1 MSSNDRL
8 SHGDLEE
15 LLPWH
20 AAGTLDSHEAAEVE
34 RAIAADPEFA
44 RRFALVREELT
55 ETILLN
61 ESLGAPSARAMETLF
76 RAIDQDR
83 KVVRRAATSP
93 GLGARIAEF
102 FSPRALAWTA
112 SAAVVIVMLQAG
124 VIARLALEEQDGSA
138 KVAATSLAAA
148 PVEPKSFEVASAP
161 PAVTTRGL
169 QIGSYAL
176 VQFAPQA
183 SMADVNKF
191 LDGRGAAIVD
201 GPKPGG
207 FYRVRV
213 AQGSLSR
220 QEFGRV
226 LKEMEAAKSIV
237 SSALPVE

>member
-1 MSSNDRL
+1 MNSNDKL

-34 RAIAADPEFA
+34 RALASDPELA

-83 KVVRRAATSP
+83 KVVRRAANSP
-93 GLGARIAEF
+93 SLGARIAEF

-124 VIARLALEEQDGSA
+124 VIARLALEEQDGGA
-138 KVAATSLAAA
+138 KVAATSPAATSIGA
-148 PVEPKSFEVASAP
+148 KSFETASAP
-161 PAVTTRGL
+161 VTRGL

-176 VQFAPQA
+176 VRFAPQA
-183 SMADVNKF
+183 SMAEVNKF
-191 LDGRGAAIVD
+191 LDGRDAAIVD
-201 GPKPGG
+201 GPKANGI
-207 FYRVRV
+207 YRVRV
-213 AQGSLSR
+213 ARGSLSR
-220 QEFGRV
+220 QELGSLV
-226 LKEMEAAKSIV
+226 KEMEAAKTIV
-237 SSALPVE
+237 SFVAPE

>member
-1 MSSNDRL
+1 MNSNDKL
-8 SHGDLEE
+8 SPGDLEE

-20 AAGTLDSHEAAEVE
+20 AAGTLDAHEAAEVE
-34 RAIAADPEFA
+34 RALAADPELA

-102 FSPRALAWTA
+102 FSPRTLAWAA

-124 VIARLALEEQDGSA
+124 VIARLALQEHDG
-138 KVAATSLAAA
+138 AAPPAAA
-148 PVEPKSFEVASAP
+148 SFETASAP
-161 PAVTTRGL
+161 VVTRGL
-169 QIGSYAL
+169 EVGSYAL
-176 VQFAPQA
+176 VRFAPQA

-191 LDGRGAAIVD
+191 LDSRDAAIVD

-207 FYRVRV
+207 VYRVRV
-213 AQGSLSR
+213 AHGALSQR
-220 QEFGRV
+220 ELGRLV
-226 LKEMEAAKSIV
+226 KEMEAAKNIV
-237 SSALPVE
+237 SFAAPTE

>member
-1 MSSNDRL
+1 MNSNDKL
-8 SHGDLEE
+8 SRGDLEE

-20 AAGTLDSHEAAEVE
+20 AAGTLDAHEAAEVD
-34 RAIAADPEFA
+34 RALAADPELA

-102 FSPRALAWTA
+102 FSPRTLAWAA

-124 VIARLALEEQDGSA
+124 VIARLALQEHDD
-138 KVAATSLAAA
+138 VAPPAAA
-148 PVEPKSFEVASAP
+148 SFETASAP
-161 PAVTTRGL
+161 VTRGL
-169 QIGSYAL
+169 EVGSYAL
-176 VQFAPQA
+176 VRFAPQA

-191 LDGRGAAIVD
+191 LDSRNAAIVD

-207 FYRVRV
+207 VYRVRV
-213 AQGSLSR
+213 AHGALSQRELSR
-220 QEFGRV
+220 LV
-226 LKEMEAAKSIV
+226 KEMEAAKTIV
-237 SSALPVE
+237 SFAAPTE

>member
-1 MSSNDRL
+1 MNSNDRL

-34 RAIAADPEFA
+34 RAIAADPELA

-124 VIARLALEEQDGSA
+124 VIARLALEEQDGGA
-138 KVAATSLAAA
+138 RVAAAA
-148 PVEPKSFEVASAP
+148 PAGASIEPKSFEVASAP
-161 PAVTTRGL
+161 TVTTRGL
-169 QIGSYAL
+169 QVGSYAL

-201 GPKPGG
+201 GPKANGV
-207 FYRVRV
+207 YRVRV

-220 QEFGRV
+220 QEFGRL
-226 LKEMEAAKSIV
+226 LKEMEAAKTIV
-237 SSALPVE
+237 SFVAPE